1 MTMIPSASRIATR
14 WLRGSVAWTPEYLQ
28 ALIDAV
34 VGDPSGWGEGSPA
47 ARVLRKM
54 VQSAKYGNIDPFP
67 IEELWPYLEDQG
79 VDADELRLMRGVP
92 LPHAERTKKGPSFP
106 EAWAHFERVTE
117 KSTILTGINLDDPD
131 MDRLVPALEAIM
143 KAVGHLPQHAD
154 RLWKS
159 QVKKVRLRAKARG
172 SEDASWET
180 RGVLSVSLNRALPVD
195 SWREFIVHELGHALE
210 EKLHLNVAGSRELP
224 YGKPPFISDYAE
236 VNASEDFAETFRA
249 FELEPGHLRSKA
261 PLKFED
267 MANRA
272 R

>member
-1 MTMIPSASRIATR
+1 
-14 WLRGSVAWTPEYLQ
+14 
-28 ALIDAV
+28 
-34 VGDPSGWGEGSPA
+34 
-47 ARVLRKM
+47 M
-54 VQSAKYGNIDPFP
+54 VQSAKFGNIDPFP
-67 IEELWPYLEDQG
+67 IEELWPYLEDHG
-79 VDADELRLMRGVP
+79 VDHGEMGVMQSVP
-92 LPHAERTKKGPSFP
+92 LPRAEAAQKGPSFS
-106 EAWAHFERVTE
+106 EVWSHFERVTG

-131 MDRLVPALEAIM
+131 MSRLVPALEAIT
-143 KAVGHLPQHAD
+143 KAVGHLPPHAD

-180 RGVLSVSLNRALPVD
+180 RGVLSVSLNHALPVD
-195 SWREFIVHELGHALE
+195 VWREFIVHELGHALE

-249 FELEPGHLRSKA
+249 YELDPGHLRSKS
-261 PLKFED
+261 LIKFED
-267 MANRA
+267 MADRV